1 MTNDS
6 VMKYERSSLVRGS
19 DLPKCH
25 SALTRQSVVCG
36 VGLAARTGKEEVS
49 EAGKHTSSKRRY
61 EYTAR
66 HQMKKCCI
74 SWKRHMKLPKPSYS
88 DNVYQ

>member
-1 MTNDS
+1 
-6 VMKYERSSLVRGS
+6 MKYERSSLVRGS

-66 HQMKKCCI
+66 HQMKKMLYFMETTHEVAETI
-74 SWKRHMKLPKPSYS
+74 IF
-88 DNVYQ
+88 